1 MSHSEIS
8 VKNENDQNDAPKEQT
23 ATEQLATA
31 LKQVSVNTGVTT
43 VAVASDAESDP
54 EKEGDEEEESKD
66 FDWVAAIPDRANIT
80 WLDIQKKR
88 LRMIPEDALRGLDS
102 CEEVCLRYNLIKDMS
117 PVRFLNP
124 ETLVELDLYD
134 NHLKAIDG
142 VETLVNLQKLDLS
155 YNNIRKIEKLE
166 NLTNLEYLYLCS
178 NKISKIENL
187 DTLTKLISLEL
198 GANRIRKIE
207 NLPDSPNLKELH
219 LATNKISKIENLPK
233 YEKLRVLTFQENR
246 ISEIENLEHI
256 NNLEEI
262 YLGGNAF
269 TEIKGLSSL
278 AENLQILDFS
288 VNRGLKSI
296 GTGFHELVNLT
307 DIWLNSCSIES
318 WKDVDAALAPLKQL
332 DVIYLEHNPVQEDVM
347 YRKKLQLI
355 SPSLTQIDASLC
367 K

>member
-1 MSHSEIS
+1 M
-8 VKNENDQNDAPKEQT
+8 
-23 ATEQLATA
+23 
-31 LKQVSVNTGVTT
+31 
-43 VAVASDAESDP
+43 
-54 EKEGDEEEESKD
+54 
-66 FDWVAAIPDRANIT
+66 
-80 WLDIQKKR
+80 
-88 LRMIPEDALRGLDS
+88 
-102 CEEVCLRYNLIKDMS
+102 
-117 PVRFLNP
+117 
-124 ETLVELDLYD
+124 
-134 NHLKAIDG
+134 
-142 VETLVNLQKLDLS
+142 
-155 YNNIRKIEKLE
+155 
-166 NLTNLEYLYLCS
+166 
-178 NKISKIENL
+178 
-187 DTLTKLISLEL
+187 
-198 GANRIRKIE
+198 
-207 NLPDSPNLKELH
+207 H
-219 LATNKISKIENLPK
+219 LATNKISKIENLPQ

-256 NNLEEI
+256 KNLEEI

-307 DIWLNSCSIES
+307 DVWLNSCSIDS

-355 SPSLTQIDASLC
+355 SPSLTQIDAALC